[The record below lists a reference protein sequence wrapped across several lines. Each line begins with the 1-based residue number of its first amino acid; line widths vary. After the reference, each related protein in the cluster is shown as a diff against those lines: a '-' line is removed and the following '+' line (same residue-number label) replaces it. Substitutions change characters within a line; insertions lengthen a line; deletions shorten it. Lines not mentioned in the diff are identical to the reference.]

1 MHRDEDGV
9 GRDQGVEGEKVEGR
23 GTVEDDELEA
33 VANGLERLAEAILAS
48 VEGDELDVGAEE
60 IFVRRDDG
68 EEVEGGRVKSVG
80 GGELAHEDLVGA
92 GAVGIAEEAEAAGG
106 VGLGV
111 AVDQQSWGAMRGE
124 RGGEIDG
131 GGRLADSA
139 LLVGDRNDSSHDS
152 PSPGKLLSPGRSSG
166 TVEA

>member
-1 MHRDEDGV
+1 
-9 GRDQGVEGEKVEGR
+9 
-23 GTVEDDELEA
+23 
-33 VANGLERLAEAILAS
+33 
-48 VEGDELDVGAEE
+48 
-60 IFVRRDDG
+60 
-68 EEVEGGRVKSVG
+68 
-80 GGELAHEDLVGA
+80 
-92 GAVGIAEEAEAAGG
+92 
-106 VGLGV
+106 
-111 AVDQQSWGAMRGE
+111 MRGE